1 MNKSA
6 LRGQSLPKPVLRSQ
20 PFHERTRGRED
31 GEWSQRKSWVGP
43 VVYPALNGE
52 DKALVPAGELSP
64 RQNVLP
70 PLMLL
75 LPIWAFKGLTLG
87 KDSARR
93 RQSCH

>member
-6 LRGQSLPKPVLRSQ
+6 LRGQSLPKPVLRSLA
-20 PFHERTRGRED
+20 FHERTED

-43 VVYPALNGE
+43 VVHPALNGE
-52 DKALVPAGELSP
+52 DKALVSAEELSP
-64 RQNVLP
+64 RQTVLS

-75 LPIWAFKGLTLG
+75 LPTWAFKGLTLG
-87 KDSARR
+87 KDSACR